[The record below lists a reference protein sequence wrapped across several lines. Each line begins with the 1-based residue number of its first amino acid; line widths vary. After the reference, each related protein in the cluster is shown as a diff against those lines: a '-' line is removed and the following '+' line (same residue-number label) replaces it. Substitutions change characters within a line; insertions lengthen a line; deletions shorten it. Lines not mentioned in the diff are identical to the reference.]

1 LTRFLDDERESVTP
15 DLMAGDAGCCD
26 GDFADVFVFVL
37 VIVVVV
43 VLVDGAAAE
52 DDAAAAGAEAPEAA
66 F

>member
-1 LTRFLDDERESVTP
+1 MTP